1 MSEQGATKENGSD
14 RRRSVLQTITLGLA
28 VLLLGGCGGASTGQE
43 GQIIGITAQVA
54 LDEAQS
60 GEIENLAY
68 AGTVAVLLPDVG
80 EVVASCTAECL
91 SDIAEAPNFDADEI
105 AGGFVATITI
115 NLEKAQ
121 DALLVENEAGEWE
134 VTEVLK

>member
-1 MSEQGATKENGSD
+1 MFQA
-14 RRRSVLQTITLGLA
+14 ITLALA
-28 VLLLGGCGGASTGQE
+28 VLLLAGCGGASTGQKGE
-43 GQIIGITAQVA
+43 IIGITAQVA
-54 LDEAQS
+54 FEEAQS

-68 AGTVAVLLPDVG
+68 AGTVVALLPDVG

-91 SDIAEAPNFDADEI
+91 SDIAEAPDFNVDEI
-105 AGGFVATITI
+105 GGGFVATITI
-115 NLEKAQ
+115 NLDEAQ